1 MGTVNIGQS
10 MMMMMMMMMMIYKW
24 ANFTNEIRG
33 GGQLPGEP
41 AENEEI

>member
-1 MGTVNIGQS
+1 
-10 MMMMMMMMMMIYKW
+10 MMIYNKMGELP
-24 ANFTNEIRG
+24 FTNEICG